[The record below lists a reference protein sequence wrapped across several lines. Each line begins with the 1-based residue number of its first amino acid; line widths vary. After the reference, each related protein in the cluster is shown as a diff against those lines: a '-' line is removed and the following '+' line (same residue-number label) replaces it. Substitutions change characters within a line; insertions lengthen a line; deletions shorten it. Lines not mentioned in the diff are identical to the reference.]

1 MVPRRRVS
9 RFITATRVC
18 GKGDLLPGYDDTEYA
33 LASITEFGVATAN
46 YREVLD
52 DLRTRQQQRQSKGFD
67 CDHGYAAVMGS
78 TDLIEISRFNHY
90 FHLSAVGG
98 SSAQAFRRSIGVLC
112 PRAEDLAGSRPEV
125 CRLGQ
130 ALAPSEAT
138 PLLAVMYLKQS
149 PLSALCRTQAP
160 ADGTE
165 GGSSKVW
172 SPVQQRLLRHIGWNE
187 EIWHSYRDVLT
198 ATLPA
203 PREDSEAGVRVRFG
217 DEPPS
222 LPTIKVAPLLGLDS
236 VEVVLVVRAACLEQM
251 AALAFVMRHQTLER
265 VWPVVDDSSA
275 LKAVRQLLAQPVS
288 LEDWNCSPLF
298 SDTTTVVGMPLR
310 PPGRG
315 TDGEA
320 NDDWHL
326 ERANPE
332 GCAARQAIIIKRS
345 RLVGGGRPERLVP
358 STQIDDAVAE
368 QAAPSPPTELA
379 FLMLFD
385 RNDALDFKTD
395 AAEAVSYVPPLRRL
409 DFSELQGH
417 LVQLLSYAA
426 SPHAEADPRLGSFR
440 PVRTALSVAVRVVVP
455 YSAVSRG
462 LPNQDLLITFHN
474 VLRACRHAHLNRGG
488 EGLWTHQWLERTKEL
503 GTIYSLT
510 NSGVNLIAS
519 VLDYLEDDLEGFID
533 LLPVIQHLV
542 WMVGH
547 PVVEAGK
554 EHLVHSDLV
563 WFYRQ
568 AETLA
573 TSRGRRDHPLR
584 LPRDTLSFEGHAGY
598 RTSRDA
604 CQAFLES
611 LADIGVSGK
620 RGQVMLLDSSGDGIS
635 CRPGRFDS
643 IAVSAS
649 AMVLH
654 HPFYWGVFAHE
665 LGHSLFRHTLFG
677 DREQPLGLAGEAL
690 KKELSPSRS
699 VFYDSSWRIK
709 KTETIKSLF
718 DQTETYLRRH
728 SFQNEMITPL
738 TKALARAIEE
748 VPADYLLWRTLFE
761 DLEDERREDLFWF
774 LVGPSLMFTVQHD
787 LGSVGPDPTTIGS
800 IIIRWFAA
808 SRWTAVPPGGEH
820 GEADA
825 RGDWLE
831 DLHDLVW
838 FLNGENMKDAV
849 DGDCYRQNDSSLNR
863 TLYRFKCFKK
873 DLRIADRIWFLTTKH
888 LLQALG
894 TLRDVDEGRD
904 GEPEASGEKKR
915 REEVARVRALTKA
928 WLELV
933 PVLGRHCIEALPE
946 ESPGRVYIDYLTE
959 LWAICEQP
967 SPWLP
972 MVPSHE
978 IGPAD
983 KARWTGKARPEIA
996 IARRGGILA
1005 SGESLHAYNEA
1016 TLRFISSLHEQ
1027 ARQSRYDKLRRY
1039 IQEASG

>member
-1 MVPRRRVS
+1 M
-9 RFITATRVC
+9 
-18 GKGDLLPGYDDTEYA
+18 
-33 LASITEFGVATAN
+33 
-46 YREVLD
+46 
-52 DLRTRQQQRQSKGFD
+52 
-67 CDHGYAAVMGS
+67 
-78 TDLIEISRFNHY
+78 
-90 FHLSAVGG
+90 
-98 SSAQAFRRSIGVLC
+98 
-112 PRAEDLAGSRPEV
+112 
-125 CRLGQ
+125 LGQ
-130 ALAPSEAT
+130 VLEPSEAT

-149 PLSALCRTQAP
+149 PLSAICCAQAMFSGS
-160 ADGTE
+160 AE
-165 GGSSKVW
+165 VSSKIW
-172 SPVQQRLLRHIGWNE
+172 SPVQQQLLQHIGWNE
-187 EIWHSYRDVLT
+187 EIWHSYQEVLQ

-203 PREDSEAGVRVRFG
+203 PREDSVAGVRVRFG
-217 DEPPS
+217 DDPPT

-265 VWPVVDDSSA
+265 VWPVVDLSA
-275 LKAVRQLLAQPVS
+275 LREVWQLLAQPVS
-288 LEDWNCSPLF
+288 LDDWNGSPLF

-310 PPGRG
+310 PPGKDP
-315 TDGEA
+315 DG
-320 NDDWHL
+320 NVSDDWHL
-326 ERANPE
+326 ERARPE
-332 GCAARQAIIIKRS
+332 KCAARQAIIIKRS
-345 RLVGGGRPERLVP
+345 RLVGGGKPEHLVP
-358 STQIDDAVAE
+358 SAHAGDETLD
-368 QAAPSPPTELA
+368 QASPSVGSGLA

-385 RNDALDFKTD
+385 RNDALEFKTD

-409 DFSELQGH
+409 DFSELHGH
-417 LVQLLSYAA
+417 LVQLLKYAA
-426 SPHAEADPRLGSFR
+426 PSETAGDTNLGSFR
-440 PVRTALSVAVRVVVP
+440 AVRSALSVAVRVVVP
-455 YSAVSRG
+455 YSAVQRG
-462 LPNQDLLITFHN
+462 LPTQDLLIIFHR
-474 VLRACRHAHLNRGG
+474 VLRTCRQAHLNRAEG
-488 EGLWTHQWLERTKEL
+488 GLWTRKWLERTKTL

-510 NSGVNLIAS
+510 NSGINLIAS
-519 VLDYLEDDLEGFID
+519 VLDYLEDDLEGFVD
-533 LLPVIQHLV
+533 LLPVIEHLI

-611 LADIGVSGK
+611 LADVGESGK

-677 DREQPLGLAGEAL
+677 DRKSPLGAAGEEL
-690 KKELSPSRS
+690 KKQLSPSRS
-699 VFYDSSWRIK
+699 VLYDFSSRIK
-709 KTETIKSLF
+709 ETETIKSIF

-761 DLEDERREDLFWF
+761 DLEEERREDLFWF

-808 SRWTAVPPGGEH
+808 SRWTAVPPGGNDMEV
-820 GEADA
+820 DA
-825 RGDWLE
+825 NGDWLE
-831 DLHDLVW
+831 DLHDLVLL
-838 FLNGENMKDAV
+838 LNGGNMSDAV
-849 DGDCYRQNDSSLNR
+849 NGECYRQNDSSLNR
-863 TLYRFKCFKK
+863 TLYRFKCFKE
-873 DLRIADRIWFLTTKH
+873 DLRVRDQIWFLTTKH
-888 LLQALG
+888 MLQALE
-894 TLRDVDEGRD
+894 TLRDIDVSLGGKPKAETDEDKR
-904 GEPEASGEKKR
+904 R
-915 REEVARVRALTKA
+915 REEIARVRALTKA
-928 WLELV
+928 WLGLV
-933 PVLGRHCIEALPE
+933 PVVGRHCIEPLPE
-946 ESPGRVYIDYLTE
+946 ESPGRAYIDYLE
-959 LWAICEQP
+959 KLWSICEQP

-972 MVPSHE
+972 MVPSHD
-978 IGPAD
+978 IRPAD
-983 KARWTGKARPEIA
+983 KARWAGEAPPEIA
-996 IARRGGILA
+996 ISRRGGILA
-1005 SGESLHAYNEA
+1005 SGESLYAYNKA

-1027 ARQSRYDKLRRY
+1027 ARQSRYEKLRHY
-1039 IQEASG
+1039 IQGASG